1 MNSLL
6 DRPLLVFAVS
16 FLALWLSTWI
26 GTTYIRRNANLPQ
39 GTCEDIGTI
48 LAATLTLNALIIGFT
63 FSMAAGRYEQ
73 RKTYEEAEA
82 NAIGT
87 EYLRADLL
95 PAAEAAKVRSLL
107 RKYLEQRVLF
117 YITRAEKP
125 QQDIGTYTTQLQTQ
139 LWDAVRGVAQSQP
152 TPVVALAVA
161 GMNDVL
167 NSQGYTQASWWNR
180 IPSAA
185 WLLMA
190 SIAVIGNLLVGYDAV
205 KSRTPRTLLMVVPCI
220 LSISF
225 LLIADLDSPRGGIIR
240 VSPRNLASLVDSIRD
255 H

>member
-6 DRPLLVFAVS
+6 DRPLLVFGLS
-16 FLALWLSTWI
+16 FFVMWLSTWI
-26 GTTYIRRNANLPQ
+26 GATYIRRDANLPQ
-39 GTCEDIGTI
+39 GVREDVGTI

-63 FSMAAGRYEQ
+63 FSMAVGRYEQ

-95 PAAEAAKVRSLL
+95 PATEAANVRSLL
-107 RKYLEQRVLF
+107 RKYLDQRVLF
-117 YITRAEKP
+117 YIARAEK
-125 QQDIGTYTTQLQTQ
+125 QQQNIDTYTTQLQTQ
-139 LWDAVRGVAQSQP
+139 LWDAVRGAAQSQP
-152 TPVVALAVA
+152 TPIVALTVA

-167 NSQGYTQASWWNR
+167 NSQGYTQSAWWNR

-185 WLLMA
+185 WLLMV
-190 SIAVIGNLLVGYDAV
+190 SIAIIGNLLVGYDAV
-205 KSRTPRTLLMVVPCI
+205 KSRTPRTLLVVVPCI

-225 LLIADLDSPRGGIIR
+225 FLIADLDSPRGGIIR
-240 VSPRNLASLVDSIRD
+240 VSPRNLASLVDSLRD